1 MGNEAEFEHAWY
13 SLVEYLDENLGKEK
27 SLKLLDL
34 LGCFCAC
41 NEQRNTY
48 GELQQIK
55 LGLVD
60 WYDKPEQRLQ
70 KK

>member
-13 SLVEYLDENLGKEK
+13 NLVEYLDENLGKEK

-34 LGCFCAC
+34 LGCFFSC
-41 NEQRNTY
+41 NGSRTCNDIK
-48 GELQQIK
+48 QIK
-55 LGLVD
+55 LGVVD
-60 WYDKPEQRLQ
+60 WYDKPEQRRQ